1 MAAAA
6 ALLAGLTAGFFR
18 RGIAVSYAGCGLLLA
33 AVLCLLQTLPLPPGL
48 RALLAPGSDA
58 DLRQILQ
65 GLPAWPHPQTAW
77 LPLSVDPGSTAG
89 EAVSLS
95 AALCLL
101 VSLGAV
107 GPSEP
112 PGAPTDAQKPLRL
125 AGWLVAAPTL
135 TCLLGALAALG
146 LALPSPIAVPG
157 PGATRALLAAGLY
170 NSNHMAALAGLGALV
185 SLGLVLSLPT
195 RGRPWLRPLLLLSS
209 GLCNVALLGTLSRA
223 GIATWLAAQAAL
235 WAWALYSARRG
246 DRRRRAAIVRLG
258 LFGLLCSVLFC
269 ALLAERVPALLHQR
283 LAGFPLA
290 SLAAPGSK
298 IHVWREAL
306 PVLRGHLLFG
316 VGHGA
321 GENLLQHVHAL
332 AGRMRFVYLENGWL
346 QLFFDFGLLG
356 TGLLL
361 GCLGL
366 ALRDALRD
374 ALRSSDPR
382 LPPTLRQAVLLA
394 LLALSLH
401 NLFDFNLA
409 VAGVAW
415 PALGLVALVE
425 HRRFLVSARLV
436 FALALLTLLGV
447 FVIAAFAPSHDQDGA
462 TLRQIASDS
471 NTPPTTVVARGEEA
485 SARHPF
491 DSYLPALVGAR
502 LLQDDLPVQARLWL
516 NRALLRNP
524 RDPLAL
530 RETARLQ
537 WLTGYSLD
545 APLFLRL
552 AITHGDDEDQRR
564 SLDLLAQRAASAE
577 EARLALPS
585 SEFLVALLDVAGNAT
600 APRWS
605 LIDDLAR
612 SALPPATAPAATVER
627 AAYWLGR
634 SALAQRRA
642 TAARDALTQL
652 LSLPGSPGSQLPAL
666 LVADLLDLQTDSGQP
681 QDAARLGQAA
691 LTRSRPVE
699 WLLATARASLR
710 LTPAPLSEV
719 RPLLD
724 EALAS
729 SQALTSTSRPLLAR
743 AHEIYADL
751 ETAAGNP
758 TAALVH
764 TRAAASLRQP

>member
-6 ALLAGLTAGFFR
+6 ALLAGLTAGVFR
-18 RGIAVSYAGCGLLLA
+18 RGLAVSYAGCGLLLA
-33 AVLCLLQTLPLPPGL
+33 VLLCLLQTLPLPPGL
-48 RALLAPGSDA
+48 RALIAPGSDA
-58 DLRQILQ
+58 DLRQLLQ
-65 GLPAWPHPQTAW
+65 GLPTWPHPQTAW
-77 LPLSVDPGSTAG
+77 LPLSVDPSSTGG
-89 EAVSLS
+89 EAVSLA

-101 VSLGAV
+101 VALGAV
-107 GPSEP
+107 GQSAP
-112 PGAPTDAQKPLRL
+112 PVAPPDAQKSLGF

-135 TCLLGALAALG
+135 VCLLGALAALG
-146 LALPSPIAVPG
+146 LPLPSPIAVPG

-170 NSNHMAALAGLGALV
+170 NSNHMATLAGLGALM
-185 SLGLVLSLPT
+185 SLGLALSLPT
-195 RGRPWLRPLLLLSS
+195 TGRPGLRALLLLSS

-223 GIATWLAAQAAL
+223 GIATWLVAQAAL
-235 WAWALYSARRG
+235 WAWALYSARRAS
-246 DRRRRAAIVRLG
+246 RKSRSAILRLG
-258 LFGLLCSVLFC
+258 LFGLLCSVLFG
-269 ALLAERVPALLHQR
+269 ALLADRAPTLLHQR
-283 LAGFPLA
+283 LVGFPLA
-290 SLAAPGSK
+290 NLADPGSK

-332 AGRMRFVYLENGWL
+332 AGRMRFVYLENQWL
-346 QLFFDFGLLG
+346 QLIFDFGLLG
-356 TGLLL
+356 AGLLL
-361 GCLGL
+361 ACLGL
-366 ALRDALRD
+366 ALRDVLRT
-374 ALRSSDPR
+374 SEPR

-425 HRRFLVSARLV
+425 HRCFLVPARLV
-436 FALALLTLLGV
+436 FALAVLTLLGV
-447 FVIAAFAPSHDQDGA
+447 FVVAAFSPSHDQDGA
-462 TLRQIASDS
+462 TLKQLASDGG
-471 NTPPTTVVARGEEA
+471 TPTSAVVAHGEEA

-502 LLQDDLPVQARLWL
+502 LLQDDQPAQARIWL

-524 RDPLAL
+524 RDSLAL
-530 RETARLQ
+530 RETARLH
-537 WLTGYSLD
+537 WLTGHSID

-552 AITHGDDEDQRR
+552 ALTHGDDEDQRR

-585 SEFLVALLDVAGNAT
+585 PALLVALLDVAGNAT

-612 SALPPATAPAATVER
+612 SALPPAAEPAATVER

-642 TAARDALTQL
+642 PAARDALAQL
-652 LSLPGSPGSQLPAL
+652 LALPAGPGSQLPAL
-666 LVADLLDLQTDSGQP
+666 LVADLIDLQTDSGQP

-691 LTRSRPVE
+691 LSRTRPVE

-710 LTPAPLSEV
+710 LTPAPLAAI

-729 SQALTSTSRPLLAR
+729 SQALPSTSRPLLAR
-743 AHEIYADL
+743 AHELYAEL

-764 TRAAASLRQP
+764 TQTAASLRQP